1 MPKHYIVHTLSTM
14 ELKGRMKILRIIIWY
29 KFWRIEAKLRN
40 GLRLSHL
47 YLAYLVT
54 TLTTYHH
61 TIYIIDRPNGT
72 IDIEYKLRMIHILKN
87 KCTLYSF
94 TFSLC

>member
-1 MPKHYIVHTLSTM
+1 MK
-14 ELKGRMKILRIIIWY
+14 LKGRMKILRIIIWY

-61 TIYIIDRPNGT
+61 ITYIDRPNGT
-72 IDIEYKLRMIHILKN
+72 NIDIE
-87 KCTLYSF
+87 
-94 TFSLC
+94 